1 MTSKF
6 KTRATRDSAVKQSS
20 PQKVRAVAADKPPRR
35 LKVDSAASGK
45 AQNKPAAADPGPGNK
60 SIKKRSSSLLETRS
74 ASNTP
79 AAQNHPGGSG
89 RNKGKK
95 VRAAANVANVAYIAS
110 ALDATVQA
118 EQTVTLGNGRVIS
131 INGLRDEDGT
141 RYIHFRQ
148 GKRAVT
154 VRYDTFHATSTE
166 ASRALRRGG
175 IIVVSSMN
183 DIRSAV
189 DQIKR
194 FPLARIVSK
203 PGGSR
208 HGFAAANGQVYVA
221 DGQPYPLVTFMPQSR
236 ILDRGGT
243 LTGWIEGVAAPLAE
257 QFLPAFLMMSMFASP
272 LLRRI
277 NRADNIGLEV
287 SGAGGTGKSTC
298 QYLMASAAGPAIG
311 DGEATYWQTLNSTN
325 NALEDVFEVY
335 NDMTLILDEAGLVEG
350 AGRLNSRATTMRD
363 LAFRLSTGQPK
374 RRFREPAAPRVRLV
388 YILSTNQPIASLLRA
403 AHAAEADAIAD
414 RLITLPILGNRPF
427 GIFDHC
433 PPSYSSIGDFAESL
447 KRAAAENYGHAMPAY
462 LSYLVNE
469 AARRPK
475 ALREKI
481 EHYVAEFM
489 RRAGTNTN
497 DGSQLRVA
505 QAIGLIYAGGKLAKA
520 AGVLPSTYPCGSAA
534 LAALALHRDHAR
546 RQPSF
551 DDRLVALMGHA
562 DTIDLAKVEISTIDE
577 DERRRCPAFLYSGR
591 SGSRELLVPIKHMDR
606 VIPGWQALSRE
617 PTFVKRLSP
626 PEGRL
631 VRKRPVGQN
640 GNLEPVYRFIVTD
653 LDV

>member
-6 KTRATRDSAVKQSS
+6 KTNAMRDSAVKQSS
-20 PQKVRAVAADKPPRR
+20 RQKACAVAADKPPRR
-35 LKVDSAASGK
+35 FLIDSAASGK
-45 AQNKPAAADPGPGNK
+45 AQNKSAAVDTSPRSK
-60 SIKKRSSSLLETRS
+60 SSKKRSSSLLEARS
-74 ASNTP
+74 ASSTP
-79 AAQNHPGGSG
+79 AAKNHSAASG
-89 RNKGKK
+89 RNKDKK
-95 VRAAANVANVAYIAS
+95 VRAAANVANVANVAS
-110 ALDATVQA
+110 ALEATAQSEQA
-118 EQTVTLGNGRVIS
+118 VTLGNGSRIS
-131 INGLRDEDGT
+131 ITGLRDEDDT

-154 VRYDTFHATSTE
+154 VRYDTFHATTTE
-166 ASRALRRGG
+166 ASSALRQSG
-175 IIVVSSMN
+175 IIVVTGMS
-183 DIRSAV
+183 DIRNAV

-194 FPLARIVSK
+194 FSPARIVSK

-221 DGQPYPLVTFMPQSR
+221 DGQPYPLVTFKSQSG

-243 LTGWIEGVAAPLAE
+243 LAGWIEGVAAPLAE
-257 QFLPAFLMMSMFASP
+257 QLLPAFLMMSMFASP
-272 LLRRI
+272 LLRWI

-298 QYLMASAAGPAIG
+298 QYLIASAAGPAIG

-414 RLITLPILGNRPF
+414 RLITLPILSDRPF
-427 GIFDHC
+427 GIFDRC
-433 PPSYSSIGDFAESL
+433 PPSYLSIGDFAESL

-475 ALREKI
+475 ALRETI
-481 EHYVAEFM
+481 ERYVTEFM

-520 AGVLPSTYPCGSAA
+520 AGVLPSTYRCGSAA
-534 LAALALHRDHAR
+534 LVALTLHRDHAR
-546 RQPSF
+546 PQPSF

-562 DTIDLAKVEISTIDE
+562 DTIDLAKVEVSTVDE
-577 DERRRCPAFLYSGR
+577 DERRRCPAFLYTGR
-591 SGSRELLVPIKHMDR
+591 SGSRELLVPTKHMDR
-606 VIPGWQALSRE
+606 VVPGWRALCRE
-617 PTFVKRLSP
+617 PAFVQRLSP

-631 VRKRPVGQN
+631 VRNRPVGQS
-640 GNLEPVYRFIVTD
+640 GDLEPVYRFIVTD
-653 LDV
+653 LDR